1 MKSTSP
7 ERLVP
12 EIFASADVTVN
23 GSRPWDI
30 QVHHHLFYK
39 RLAAGGSMALGES
52 YMDGWWDCEAL
63 DQFFARILRLRLD
76 HQAKKSLKILW
87 CAVKAA
93 CTCSP
98 DRFRAFAIGRRH
110 YGAGQTGPAA
120 L

>member
-30 QVHHHLFYK
+30 QVHHPHFYK

-52 YMDGWWDCEAL
+52 YMDGWWDCDAL
-63 DQFFARILRLRLD
+63 DQFFDRILRFRLD
-76 HQAKKSLKILW
+76 QQAKKTLKMFGVPSKRH
-87 CAVKAA
+87 APAHRAA
-93 CTCSP
+93 FGP
-98 DRFRAFAIGRRH
+98 LHRPPPLRH
-110 YGAGQTGPAA
+110 R
-120 L
+120 